1 MCVLVHTRQTN
12 VSKSLVSK
20 NEQTLYIINGIE
32 RMSTTLQQ
40 KYDQK
45 HLLLYFTQKE
55 TFDICQKKQNTI

>member
-20 NEQTLYIINGIE
+20 NEQTLYNINGIE

-45 HLLLYFTQKE
+45 HLLLYFTQKRNFRHMSKE
-55 TFDICQKKQNTI
+55 TKY